1 MGFKDDLKKA
11 RELMLFIFENLSN
24 FKFKHK
30 NSYEKEIFGKDQKIK
45 ELNKNINELD
55 NKLNEK

>member
-1 MGFKDDLKKA
+1 MKKA
-11 RELMLFIFENLSN
+11 RELMRFIFENLSH

-30 NSYEKEIFGKDQKIK
+30 NSYEKEIFEKDQKIK
-45 ELNKNINELD
+45 ELNKKLNELD